1 MKTAIIILAALI
13 VSILFFDRSGPLSGG
28 APAQVCPPGYTLSG
42 VNSTWA
48 GWSFNCLP
56 IGIESSLVSIP
67 SDTYTRPMTTIYSPV
82 VANTGCTHSGEL
94 ARTLEFPVSDLQSL
108 FPRYRE

>member
-1 MKTAIIILAALI
+1 MKRYIIILAALI
-13 VSILFFDRSGPLSGG
+13 ALILFYDRTPSD

-56 IGIESSLVSIP
+56 IGIESSLVAIP
-67 SDTYTRPMTTIYSPV
+67 SDTYTRPMMTIYAPM
-82 VANTGCTHSGEL
+82 VANTGCTDSGES
-94 ARTLEFPVSDLQSL
+94 ARILEFPASDKRANSS
-108 FPRYRE
+108 ESS